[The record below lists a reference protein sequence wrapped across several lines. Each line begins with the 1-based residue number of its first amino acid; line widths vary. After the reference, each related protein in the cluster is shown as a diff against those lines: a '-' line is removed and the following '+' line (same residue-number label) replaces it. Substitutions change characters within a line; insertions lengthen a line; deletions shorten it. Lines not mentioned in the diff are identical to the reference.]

1 MKIRKIVIET
11 TKIISSSFIMEKYT
25 SAQYLHT
32 YQKLQSLLQLR
43 YVITIALVVR
53 LQILIVQEGS
63 IQGPSRTTKTAVF
76 PHSHI
81 CHKKIIEGSKHIM
94 RMSLQ
99 PKYTLNITIQRS
111 EVSTILASCSF
122 IHPKLVGAL

>member
-76 PHSHI
+76 
-81 CHKKIIEGSKHIM
+81 
-94 RMSLQ
+94 
-99 PKYTLNITIQRS
+99 TIQRS